1 MNVQDETT
9 KIFHAETEDLLK
21 SAEACLLRLEDEPV
35 SGPEVEELF
44 RVFHTLKSGFAV
56 VGFDVASKYIHMI
69 ENLLERVRSN
79 EVPVTG
85 PLVSLLLENVDF
97 ISEMLNRGLSGEPVA
112 ASEDLEA
119 GRVGLNRFL
128 SPGPVS
134 GEEKSGLEDAATD
147 EAPSQDAPDESVF
160 YSIEIHFRGDLFISG
175 QDPILLLMNLTEF
188 GECLEVTADLSELP
202 SYDEMDMF
210 DMYISWKLILK
221 TSVTANVIEDVF
233 MFVKDENEISIN
245 EIADPIVDTIGL
257 DDPETPIGQVLVETG
272 GITDEDLNHAL
283 SQQKMVG
290 EILVEQGKI
299 GKDVLERVVSKQKA
313 TRDAYRKTTI
323 RVDVEKID
331 YLVNLAE
338 EIGIALPRMQS
349 LFSKGVDVYWSE
361 IEQELENLIKIN
373 QDFQERIASVRM
385 FPLEGTFRRFQR
397 IARDTANEQGKKI
410 KVRLSGVGTEMDKE
424 VIEAVTDP
432 LKHMVRN
439 CVGHGIEKPEERKA
453 AGKPEEGVI
462 EFKAYRKAG
471 KILIEI
477 RDDGRGLDVD
487 AIYQKALDK
496 GIVRPGDVVDDNKI
510 VDFLCHPGFSTASE
524 VTSLSGR
531 GVGMDVVKTEVER
544 LGGSLLVETLKGK
557 GTAFTLAIPLTF
569 ALTEVLHV
577 QVNDISYL
585 VPLLE
590 VIGTLGFEAIRLR
603 SFGADEKVYRFR
615 GEYVPLVD
623 LSRVFG
629 MSGGERGLEGS
640 SLVFFDTGRKR
651 YGISVDEILDPY
663 QVVVKSLESNYR
675 SVQGI
680 TGATIMGDGSVAL
693 VIDLLSLE
701 EIFFKDS

>member
-1 MNVQDETT
+1 
-9 KIFHAETEDLLK
+9 
-21 SAEACLLRLEDEPV
+21 
-35 SGPEVEELF
+35 
-44 RVFHTLKSGFAV
+44 
-56 VGFDVASKYIHMI
+56 
-69 ENLLERVRSN
+69 
-79 EVPVTG
+79 
-85 PLVSLLLENVDF
+85 
-97 ISEMLNRGLSGEPVA
+97 
-112 ASEDLEA
+112 
-119 GRVGLNRFL
+119 
-128 SPGPVS
+128 
-134 GEEKSGLEDAATD
+134 
-147 EAPSQDAPDESVF
+147 
-160 YSIEIHFRGDLFISG
+160 
-175 QDPILLLMNLTEF
+175 
-188 GECLEVTADLSELP
+188 
-202 SYDEMDMF
+202 
-210 DMYISWKLILK
+210 
-221 TSVTANVIEDVF
+221 
-233 MFVKDENEISIN
+233 
-245 EIADPIVDTIGL
+245 
-257 DDPETPIGQVLVETG
+257 
-272 GITDEDLNHAL
+272 
-283 SQQKMVG
+283 
-290 EILVEQGKI
+290 
-299 GKDVLERVVSKQKA
+299 
-313 TRDAYRKTTI
+313 
-323 RVDVEKID
+323 
-331 YLVNLAE
+331 
-338 EIGIALPRMQS
+338 
-349 LFSKGVDVYWSE
+349 
-361 IEQELENLIKIN
+361 
-373 QDFQERIASVRM
+373 
-385 FPLEGTFRRFQR
+385 
-397 IARDTANEQGKKI
+397 
-410 KVRLSGVGTEMDKE
+410 
-424 VIEAVTDP
+424 
-432 LKHMVRN
+432 
-439 CVGHGIEKPEERKA
+439 
-453 AGKPEEGVI
+453 
-462 EFKAYRKAG
+462 
-471 KILIEI
+471 IEI